1 MTVGD
6 LKKALARHPDDMTVS
21 ISIET
26 PSGFMC
32 PDGAV
37 CDVNSVGCGIDWH
50 GHEFMIYPKYELRLR
65 DDSVIERWSRR
76 Q

>member
-21 ISIET
+21 IRIET
-26 PSGFMC
+26 PSGFVC

-37 CDVNSVGCGIDWH
+37 CGVNSVGRGIDWH
-50 GHEFMIYPKYELRLR
+50 GHEFMIYPKYGLRLR
-65 DDSVIERWSRR
+65 DDSVIEKWSRG

>member
-6 LKKALARHPDDMTVS
+6 LKKALARHPDDMTVR

-26 PSGFMC
+26 PGGFVC

-37 CDVNSVGCGIDWH
+37 CDVNRVGRGIDWRS
-50 GHEFMIYPKYELRLR
+50 HELMIYPKYRLCLR
-65 DDSVIERWSRR
+65 DGAGVKKWSRG
-76 Q
+76 

>member
-26 PSGFMC
+26 PSGLVC

-37 CDVNSVGCGIDWH
+37 CDVNSVGRGIDWH
-50 GHEFMIYPKYELRLR
+50 GHEFMIRPKYRLRLR
-65 DDSVIERWSRR
+65 DGAEVEKWSRG